1 MIVGNVATIQRL
13 TISIFVAVKG
23 WIHVLFHSVLKKNVV
38 MINRYLFIR
47 PSKKSRTEGDPINEV
62 AGGCLIILF
71 LLIIAVF
78 TAFVFILRG
87 SKRAKAL
94 EQEINSLKEK
104 VQEQEDIAPGQRAA
118 LEVYPFP
125 DPGYGRM
132 QI

>member
-1 MIVGNVATIQRL
+1 MI
-13 TISIFVAVKG
+13 K
-23 WIHVLFHSVLKKNVV
+23 
-38 MINRYLFIR
+38 RYLFIR
-47 PSKKSRTEGDPINEV
+47 PSKKHRTEGDPINEV

-94 EQEINSLKEK
+94 EQEMNTLKEK

-118 LEVYPFP
+118 LEAFPFP